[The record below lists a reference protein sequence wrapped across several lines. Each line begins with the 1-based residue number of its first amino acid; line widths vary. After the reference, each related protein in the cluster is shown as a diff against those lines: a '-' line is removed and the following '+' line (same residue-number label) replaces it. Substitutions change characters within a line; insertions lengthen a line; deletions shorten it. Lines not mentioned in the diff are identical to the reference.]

1 MMSTPTP
8 RARST
13 GATRRGRTTS
23 TPTPSA
29 MGRLELLGWLNREL
43 TCDLA
48 SLRDC
53 ADCVAYCQLV
63 DALHPG
69 AVILRALDFNAVTEG
84 DKQRNARVLER
95 GMRACGMEAT
105 VDYDALAL
113 GKFTVRR
120 ATRDETRL
128 D

>member
-1 MMSTPTP
+1 
-8 RARST
+8 
-13 GATRRGRTTS
+13 
-23 TPTPSA
+23 
-29 MGRLELLGWLNREL
+29 MGRLELLKWLNREL

-120 ATRDETRL
+120 ATRDETRS